1 MISWGKNNKTFP
13 LLDVL
18 PIKRIKNKKGESFYR
33 PITWHRD
40 WEGWKIGKFYQ
51 NGIDGAL
58 IALESKTK

>member
-13 LLDVL
+13 LYDVL
-18 PIKRIKNKKGESFYR
+18 PLKRIKDKSGKYIYR

-40 WEGWKIGKFYQ
+40 WEGWKIGKLYQ
-51 NGIDGAL
+51 NGIDEAL

>member
-13 LLDVL
+13 LFDVL
-18 PIKRIKNKKGESFYR
+18 PLKRVKDKSDKLIYR
-33 PITWHRD
+33 PLTWHRD

-51 NGIDGAL
+51 NNIDEAL